1 VSCSDVEK
9 VDLTIFR
16 VSHPQLGRETARLL
30 QAFGVNIIAANSSG
44 KATVD
49 DGVSGGGV
57 HSGDTKGFS

>member
-1 VSCSDVEK
+1 VLSSNVEK

-49 DGVSGGGV
+49 DGVSGGDV
-57 HSGDTKGFS
+57 HSDETKGFN